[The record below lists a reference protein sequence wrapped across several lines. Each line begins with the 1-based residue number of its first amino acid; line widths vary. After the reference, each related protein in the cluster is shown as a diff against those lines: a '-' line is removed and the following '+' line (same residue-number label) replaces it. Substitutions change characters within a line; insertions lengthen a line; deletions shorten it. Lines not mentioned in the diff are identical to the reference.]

1 MTFTRLRNLVD
12 NLKRKYAT
20 KLAIYRARPYALE
33 LCDQMADAVTPG
45 RPKPEMSTAQ
55 WASNLFAQ
63 LRQRGIRITSDLRLH
78 DYLDGCLE
86 KLLLPQVNDVL
97 RSLFPK
103 AAEKGLIPRSF
114 NQVPFLPRREWKP
127 GMGYFI
133 VALADRARAAR
144 ARGTCREPAP
154 GPLPAP
160 KAFYHRTAVPYLTC
174 PKPRSERKSPPPQ
187 GEG

>member
-1 MTFTRLRNLVD
+1 MTITRLKNLVD
-12 NLKRKYAT
+12 SLERKYAT
-20 KLAIYRARPYALE
+20 ELAVYRARPYALE

-55 WASNLFAQ
+55 WASNLFVQ
-63 LRQRGIRITSDLRLH
+63 LRQRGIRVNSDLRLY
-78 DYLDGCLE
+78 DYLDDCLE

-114 NQVPFLPRREWKP
+114 NQVPFLPRRVWKP
-127 GMGYFI
+127 RMGYFI
-133 VALADRARAAR
+133 VALADRERAAR
-144 ARGTCREPAP
+144 ARGTYREPAP

-160 KAFYHRTAVPYLTC
+160 KAFHYRPAVPYLAC
-174 PKPRSERKSPPPQ
+174 PKIPSPTTIARSLSEL
-187 GEG
+187 